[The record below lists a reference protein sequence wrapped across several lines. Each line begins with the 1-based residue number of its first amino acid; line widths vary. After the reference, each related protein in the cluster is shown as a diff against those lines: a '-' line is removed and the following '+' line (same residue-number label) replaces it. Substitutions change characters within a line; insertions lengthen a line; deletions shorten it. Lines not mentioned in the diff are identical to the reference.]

1 MILYH
6 NIKSSDDN
14 RKVRQFPTFQNT
26 FYQKMEKVAKDLQIH
41 ISDVTSASKSK
52 RGGGGGGGKE
62 GKAIDRIRK
71 RMIEDVQKKIKCC
84 IRNDKLGKK
93 QYIKKCESNSL
104 KYNKKNQI
112 TNV

>member
-1 MILYH
+1 MITERSGNFLH
-6 NIKSSDDN
+6 FKIHFI
-14 RKVRQFPTFQNT
+14 RKWKKLRKIYKFILAMSPQQVNQN
-26 FYQKMEKVAKDLQIH
+26 
-41 ISDVTSASKSK
+41 
-52 RGGGGGGGKE
+52 GGEGGGGGKE

-71 RMIEDVQKKIKCC
+71 RMIEEVQKKIKCC

-93 QYIKKCESNSL
+93 QYIKKYESNSL